1 MVLRVPLRDVS
12 RHTAFANDKG
22 RAMKLPIKASFLFI
36 FVSLSLVTAGCF
48 RNPNARKQKY
58 LESGAHYFQQG
69 KYREAAIQ
77 FGNALQIDK
86 NFAPAHY
93 QLAQCFLRQGLF
105 SNAFRE
111 LSTVVELEPK
121 NWQAQLDL
129 ANLLFEGRRFLDARD
144 RATLILKESPNDVG
158 AQLLLANSNAQ
169 LGNTQVAI
177 EEAQQAVQMAPDKP
191 APYLILG
198 LLQEKAQQIS
208 EGEQNLRKAVSLDPK
223 ALPPRLGLASFYQRQ
238 HRLPEAEVEYSEAI
252 KADSSS
258 PVPPASLATL
268 YLASGKRDQAEQ
280 VLRDAKKAMPDNPAG
295 YRMLADFYLSTGD
308 STKALSEFASLSKE
322 HPKDLVVKK
331 LYVQLLI
338 QNKQLD
344 QAMILNTDILGQ
356 NAKDADGLVFK
367 GQVLNLQNK
376 PAEALPVLQ
385 EAIKS
390 NPENP
395 VAHSQLGT
403 SYSRTG
409 DSAAAEREWREA
421 VKLKP
426 STLDAQE
433 YLAAVAV
440 MKGDLPLLEQSASA
454 WLLYAPSA
462 PQGYLMHGTA
472 LMKKGD
478 ASGAEKDLR
487 HVLEI
492 DAKNSIACARLGD
505 LRVSQKRYKEA
516 QEFYEQ
522 ALDYNPRA
530 RDALQGLVTV
540 SVMQKQPEKA
550 LQRVQ
555 TQVAKVP
562 DDSAF
567 YYLLGAMLLGN
578 HKTTEAQSALENAV
592 RLDKKNVNACLLL
605 AQIQDAAGQQDQAAG
620 TYDRSIRENP
630 SDVRLYLAL
639 GSLEERRNNWQ
650 RAEQLNQKVLQ
661 IQADQPTAANNLS
674 FLLLEHGGDVNYAL
688 SLAQTARH
696 AMPNSAYTADT
707 LGWAYYKMG
716 VYENAI
722 HLLQEA
728 IEKAPQS
735 ATYHYHLGVVYQ
747 KSEKVA
753 LAKSSFQR
761 ALQLDPKSKHAD
773 EIRQALDD
781 LNKSQ

>member
-1 MVLRVPLRDVS
+1 
-12 RHTAFANDKG
+12 
-22 RAMKLPIKASFLFI
+22 MKLPINASFLFI

-48 RNPNARKQKY
+48 RDPNARKQKY
-58 LESGAHYFQQG
+58 LESGTHYFQQG
-69 KYREAAIQ
+69 KYPEAAIQ

-93 QLAQCFLRQGLF
+93 QLARCFLRQNLF
-105 SNAFRE
+105 SNAYRE
-111 LSTVVELEPK
+111 LSIAVELEPK
-121 NWQAQLDL
+121 NWQAQMDL

-144 RATLILKESPNDVG
+144 RVTLILKENPNDVG

-169 LGNTQVAI
+169 LGNTQLAI

-191 APYLILG
+191 APYLTLG
-198 LLQEKAQQIS
+198 LLQEKAQQIP
-208 EGEQNLRKAVSLDPK
+208 EGEQNLRRAVSLDPK
-223 ALPPRLGLASFYQRQ
+223 GLPGRLGLASFYQRQ
-238 HRLPEAEVEYSEAI
+238 HKLPEAELEYRQAIEA
-252 KADSSS
+252 DRSSA
-258 PVPPASLATL
+258 VPSASLVAL
-268 YLASGKRDQAEQ
+268 YLSSGKKDQAEQ
-280 VLRDAKKAMPDNPAG
+280 VLQDAKKAMPDNPAG
-295 YRMLADFYLSTGD
+295 YRMLGEFYLSIGD

-322 HPKDLVVKK
+322 HPRDLAVKK
-331 LYVQLLI
+331 LYIPLLI
-338 QNKQLD
+338 QNKQFD
-344 QAMILNTDILGQ
+344 QAMTLNAEVLRQ
-356 NAKDADGLVFK
+356 NSKDADALVFK
-367 GQVLNLQNK
+367 GQLLNLENK
-376 PAEALPVLQ
+376 PAEAVPVLQ
-385 EAIKS
+385 EAVKS
-390 NPENP
+390 NPDNP
-395 VAHSQLGT
+395 AAHSQLGT

-421 VKLKP
+421 VKLKA

-433 YLAAVAV
+433 YLAAVAL

-487 HVLEI
+487 RALQL
-492 DAKNSIACARLGD
+492 DPKNSIACARLGD
-505 LRVSQKRYKEA
+505 LRLSQKRYQEA
-516 QEFYEQ
+516 EDFYQQ

-540 SVMQKQPEKA
+540 SVLQKQPEKA

-555 TQVAKVP
+555 AQVAKVP

-567 YYLLGAMLLGN
+567 YFLLGAMLLDT
-578 HKTTEAQSALENAV
+578 HKTAEAQSALENAV
-592 RLDKKNVNACLLL
+592 KLDKNNVNASLLL

-620 TYDRSIRENP
+620 TYDQSIRENP

-650 RAEQLNQKVLQ
+650 RAEQLDQKVLQ
-661 IQADQPTAANNLS
+661 IQTDQPTAANNLS

-688 SLAQTARH
+688 SLAQTARR

-707 LGWAYYKMG
+707 LAWAYYKMG

-728 IEKAPQS
+728 IKEAPQNP
-735 ATYHYHLGVVYQ
+735 TYHYHMGVVYQ

-761 ALQLDPKSKHAD
+761 ALQLDPKSKRAD
-773 EIRQALDD
+773 EIRQVLAD
-781 LNKSQ
+781 LNKIQ